1 MIQEKCFLDK
11 GRSKCGIH
19 SSADSMHKSAQA
31 HSRLSSN
38 MLEGKCAW
46 SLTPTWQVN
55 IFFSLFFLGSQEI
68 ESEFSSVVW

>member
-19 SSADSMHKSAQA
+19 SSADSMHKSA
-31 HSRLSSN
+31 
-38 MLEGKCAW
+38 
-46 SLTPTWQVN
+46 LTPTLQVN